1 MTIEKTIQGAWRLSA
16 IIDNHIVIC
25 VYFGYTKRQA
35 LNAFREELAL

>member
-16 IIDNHIVIC
+16 IVDNHIVTR

-35 LNAFREELAL
+35 LNAFREEMSL